1 MHAQSNLLL
10 QAGRH
15 RQLQTKCFASC
26 AFRKEEVEED
36 VLGRGAETGSALTR
50 GGDDAAAGRGDG
62 RAALDGEADGGAGQ
76 GGHGGDAGEEMEGG
90 ADWA

>member
-1 MHAQSNLLL
+1 MHNPTYCCRQVAIVSCKPSAL
-10 QAGRH
+10 H
-15 RQLQTKCFASC
+15 RVLSG
-26 AFRKEEVEED
+26 KEEVEED
-36 VLGRGAETGSALTR
+36 VLGCGAETGSALTR